1 VSTAGDLLMGPAA
14 ETARQYVLPGVGSR
28 TEIRVARYGV
38 EAGVRGAALLA
49 ANESVA
55 AS

>member
-1 VSTAGDLLMGPAA
+1 
-14 ETARQYVLPGVGSR
+14 VLPGVGAR

-49 ANESVA
+49 AHESVA